1 MLRQIYCFQK
11 VIDIFKS
18 AANDLEFEAKQKRG
32 ELAKKELTKQQPRK
46 TGPGSGRGSL
56 PGREEDK
63 KWHRLGYKS
72 VQEMKDDQFIVNHP
86 EAVEE

>member
-1 MLRQIYCFQK
+1 MRQIYCFQK

-32 ELAKKELTKQQPRK
+32 ELAKKESQVREVKRG
-46 TGPGSGRGSL
+46 TGVGKGAAPGNK
-56 PGREEDK
+56 PP
-63 KWHRLGYKS
+63 KWQRLGYKS
-72 VQEMKDDQFIVNHP
+72 EQEMKDDQFIVNHP